1 MTQPTN
7 RIGRRYRV
15 MWDQNCGQYG
25 FYNPPMTPER
35 VAQAHLGFFAGRP
48 VDAYV
53 GAPGCNAGYNL
64 SWPTEIENAEFIV
77 DRMNRGAR
85 IGTVQ
90 LWRHAETLRRLW
102 EEGHDPVGLEVA
114 EAHRLGVD
122 HWIRLSMNDWHHWG
136 SDGTVV
142 NLQSSRFYEENPQY
156 LIGEEGAKG
165 WTGRLADV
173 LPWFQDFMHEEVR
186 DLRKD
191 IAVEACTRYNIA
203 GFLFDFM
210 RCPGYF
216 KFGQEV
222 AGLEVMTQFMRD
234 TREALDRVGDAENRT
249 IGFAVRVPNTIDGS
263 RRLGLDIPTW
273 VTDGLVDIVVPSCFF
288 GQDMEEDVTEWV
300 DLAKGSG
307 VQICPTIEEGYIAGH
322 TSGFRRWYFN
332 APVMTPLTNEMIRGL
347 AARHHRRGVDSIYV
361 FNFFGT
367 AITYDYDNRE
377 AVDDIADPIR
387 LQHKNK
393 LFCLTRSNEAPETFQ
408 NCLKDDHQIPVSVTE
423 TPIDLRIDIPDD
435 LESARARLIS
445 VSLWLHLDQLTI
457 DDQIDVSLNGEPLSC
472 RNPMRPGGY
481 DPTSDAWLEFDLM
494 DHLPAEGAN
503 TISVRMAERNPRLAD
518 EIPVEIADV
527 ELEVNYDYPDGD
539 WRRSPGWFPRS

>member
-1 MTQPTN
+1 MN
-7 RIGRRYRV
+7 RLNKRYRV
-15 MWDQNCGQYG
+15 MWDQNAGQYG

-90 LWRHAETLRRLW
+90 LWRHAETLRRLH
-102 EEGHDPVGLEVA
+102 EEGHDPVGIEVA
-114 EAHRLGVD
+114 EAHRLGID

-136 SDGTVV
+136 EKGTAI
-142 NLQSSRFYEENPQY
+142 NLQSSRFYEGNPQF
-156 LIGEEGAKG
+156 LIGDEGAEG
-165 WTGRLADV
+165 WGGRLGSV

-186 DLRKD
+186 SLRKD
-191 IAVEACTRYNIA
+191 IAVEACTRYDIA

-216 KFGQEV
+216 RFGQEE
-222 AGLEVMTQFMRD
+222 AGLDVMSQFMRD
-234 TREALDRVGDAENRT
+234 TRAALDRVGQEKDRA
-249 IGFAVRVPNTIDGS
+249 IGFAARVPNTIAGS
-263 RRLGLDIPTW
+263 RRLGLDVPAWI
-273 VTDGLVDIVVPSCFF
+273 DEGLVDIVIPSCFF

-300 DLAKGSG
+300 ELGKGSG
-307 VQICPTIEEGYIAGH
+307 VQIYPTIEEGYIAGH

-332 APVMTPLTNEMIRGL
+332 APIMTPLTNEMIRGI
-347 AARHHRRGVDSIYV
+347 AARHHKRGVDGIYV

-393 LFCLTRSNEAPETFQ
+393 LFCLTRSHEANETFQ
-408 NCLKDDHQIPVSVTE
+408 NCLLSEHQIPVELTTAPVE
-423 TPIDLRIDIPDD
+423 LQIDVPDD
-435 LESARARLIS
+435 LRASRSRLMTIK
-445 VSLWLHLDQLTI
+445 LWLHLDQLTI
-457 DDQIDVSLNGEPLSC
+457 DDRIEVTLNGTPLVCS
-472 RNPMRPGGY
+472 NPMRPGGY
-481 DPTSDAWLEFDLM
+481 DPHSDTWLEFDLSNQ
-494 DHLPAEGAN
+494 LPVVGTN
-503 TISVRMAERNPRLAD
+503 TITVRLAERNAQLAD

-527 ELEVNYDYPDGD
+527 EVQVDYDYPDGE
-539 WRRSPGWFPRS
+539 WRRPPGWFPRT